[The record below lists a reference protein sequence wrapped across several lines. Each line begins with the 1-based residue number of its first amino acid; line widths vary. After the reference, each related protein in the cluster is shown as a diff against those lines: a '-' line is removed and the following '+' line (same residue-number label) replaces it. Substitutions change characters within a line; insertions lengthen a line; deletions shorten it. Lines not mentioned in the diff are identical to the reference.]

1 MENKSGLKHACQIAH
16 FRKLNILPIV
26 NVIILFM
33 NSNLG
38 LTVDYST
45 LHHQNRPSYM
55 RINRCY
61 SCMSTLYEDLFK
73 YGHLSRL
80 FFEPK
85 NFTSE
90 CDNSIIDRNS
100 NIGLVPCR
108 GICLTLIQEFWIFG
122 RKTGKTMA
130 MRGCANSLSKI
141 GYQNTTIAFF
151 EQYDRCLK
159 LTAGELF
166 NFEDRP
172 EISNYEP
179 NQAIDQLS
187 SDQSQLILVCSCF
200 GDRCNNGSKNSA
212 ILSFRPMNLYLLL
225 FFVLGIA
232 GFLKKI
238 VL

>member
-1 MENKSGLKHACQIAH
+1 MQKITCVSKKKGIYW
-16 FRKLNILPIV
+16 
-26 NVIILFM
+26 NVICLKYVLHPMYSLSFAKYFM
-33 NSNLG
+33 WKNWI
-38 LTVDYST
+38 YS
-45 LHHQNRPSYM
+45 
-55 RINRCY
+55 
-61 SCMSTLYEDLFK
+61 
-73 YGHLSRL
+73 
-80 FFEPK
+80 
-85 NFTSE
+85 
-90 CDNSIIDRNS
+90 
-100 NIGLVPCR
+100 
-108 GICLTLIQEFWIFG
+108 
-122 RKTGKTMA
+122 
-130 MRGCANSLSKI
+130 CANSLSKI

-187 SDQSQLILVCSCF
+187 SDQSQLILVCAKFKSRKRFIFKVCSCF